1 MQKRPISKLWGIVF
15 VAACTL
21 LPGPGRAVEPEVN
34 EYLDM
39 DITQLLNIMVT
50 SASKRAQSLS
60 EVPAA
65 IFVITQEDIRRSGV
79 TSIPEALAMAP
90 GIQVSRINGYRWSV
104 SSRGFSGFNSTKLLI
119 LIDGRSLYS
128 PGYSGTFWDSQNT
141 MLEDIDRIEVIRGP
155 GATVWGANAVNGIIN
170 IITKK
175 AKDTQGTLVRVGAGS
190 RGMFTSAARY
200 GGQLNETTHGRFYLS
215 YDDYPGNTLATPDF
229 TTGSSDAHD
238 DWRPAQ
244 GGFRIDGTPNDRAEW
259 TVQGDLLVNKEDM
272 LVSPYW
278 LDHSPYRSSLYQGA
292 TLTRSNLL
300 GRWQQELGGGRAL
313 TLQSYIDQ
321 SRYDVDGDSFEQD
334 FNTLDVDLQYETPVG
349 SRQHLSLG
357 AGYRLT
363 EIDFTS
369 TPFIGFPDRDDCLY
383 SAFVQD
389 EINLLADTLWLTLG
403 TKYEHNDYSGSELQP
418 SAKLLWKPMPRHS
431 LWASVARAVRTPTPL
446 EQEGH
451 LTVGTYPTPWGDG
464 RASLLGTSGFD
475 SETVVAY
482 ETGYRW
488 QATETLSLDLALFLN
503 DYDKLYS
510 FSDRPAWP
518 DYDVFFIN
526 GMAGTGYG
534 VETSVDWKAASWLSF
549 ILSYS
554 YLELDLHRIDSSGR
568 EDLVDF
574 FEDLSPAHQIS
585 FRSSVS
591 LARDWQLNLWL
602 RYVGQTTGRDGNNL
616 LDSPK
621 ITVDGYTVFN
631 ANLIWTPLPTLEVML
646 SGQNLFNASQLEYTM
661 EYVVPP
667 TEIERSIYGKITW
680 RF

>member
-1 MQKRPISKLWGIVF
+1 MIILVVACIV
-15 VAACTL
+15 
-21 LPGPGRAVEPEVN
+21 LPGRGMAEESEVN

-60 EVPAA
+60 DVPAA

-79 TSIPEALAMAP
+79 TNIPEALAMAP
-90 GIQVSRINGYRWSV
+90 GIQVSQINGYRWSV
-104 SSRGFSGFNSTKLLI
+104 SSRGFPGFNSTKLLI

-175 AKDTQGTLVRVGAGS
+175 AKNTQGTLVRVGAGS

-200 GGQLNETTHGRFYLS
+200 GGKLSETTHGRFYVS
-215 YDDYPGNTLATPDF
+215 YDDYPSNTLATPDF
-229 TTGSSDAHD
+229 MTGGSDAYD
-238 DWRPAQ
+238 GWRPAQ
-244 GGFRIDGTPNDRAEW
+244 GGFRIDGTPNGRAEW
-259 TVQGDLLVNKEDM
+259 TVQGDVLVNKEDM
-272 LVSPYW
+272 LESPYW

-292 TLTRSNLL
+292 TLTRTNLL
-300 GRWQQELGGGRAL
+300 GRWQQDLGGGRAL

-321 SRYDVDGDSFEQD
+321 SRYEMDVDAFEQD
-334 FNTLDVDLQYETPVG
+334 FKTLDMDLQYETPLG

-357 AGYRLT
+357 AGHRLT
-363 EIDFTS
+363 AIDFTS
-369 TPFIGFPDRDDCLY
+369 TASIGFPDRNDRLY
-383 SAFVQD
+383 SAFAQD

-431 LWASVARAVRTPTPL
+431 LWASVARAVRTPTPM

-451 LTVGTYPTPWGDG
+451 VTVGTYPTPWGDG
-464 RASLLGTSGFD
+464 RASILGTSGFD

-488 QATETLSLDLALFLN
+488 QASETLSLDLALFLN

-510 FSDRPAWP
+510 LADHPAYP
-518 DYDVFFIN
+518 DYDLLFIN
-526 GMAGTGYG
+526 GLAGTGYG
-534 VETSVDWKAASWLSF
+534 FETSVDWKAASWLSF
-549 ILSYS
+549 ALSYS
-554 YLELDLHRIDSSGR
+554 YLELDLHRTDPSGR
-568 EDLVDF
+568 VDMVDNF
-574 FEDLSPAHQIS
+574 DELSPTHQVS
-585 FRSSVS
+585 LRSSIS

-602 RYVGQTTGRDGNNL
+602 RYVDQITGRDGSNPL
-616 LDSPK
+616 GSGQID
-621 ITVDGYTVFN
+621 IDGYTLFN
-631 ANLIWTPLPTLEVML
+631 ANLIWTPAPNLEVML
-646 SGQNLFNASQLEYTM
+646 SGQNLFNSSQLEYTM
-661 EYVVPP
+661 EYGIPP
-667 TEIERSIYGKITW
+667 TEIERSIYGKVTW